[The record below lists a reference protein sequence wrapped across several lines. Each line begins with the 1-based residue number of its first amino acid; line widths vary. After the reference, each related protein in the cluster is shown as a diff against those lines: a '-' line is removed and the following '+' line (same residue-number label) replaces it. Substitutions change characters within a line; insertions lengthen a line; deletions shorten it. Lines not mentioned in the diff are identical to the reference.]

1 MRVFLRKNI
10 AETQSFIQSKIIANK
25 SQSLQEAIANDLAII
40 PELDRYFVNKY
51 LLRICE
57 LNFKDFPSFE
67 LVTDWLSEGVMQ
79 LISNLKYDT
88 RPQPHNILIM
98 LSTRINFEINLLR
111 NFNLPGILFSE
122 CTDGLC
128 DAIAVASQKMKKLR
142 LVSFGAGLFE
152 YILRHKHSNIFVS
165 NHLAYEISDTV
176 LMTSAAKEI
185 YNILKPPM
193 LTDSFMSDMNIS
205 PLIIAGNS
213 ALTNIP
219 KNIAKHLDCNAA
231 PILLLSETT
240 RQKSEL
246 ETIKG
251 AVRHGVKNIKSCELS
266 PIVAL
271 SYHNKLHAGTLDK
284 IHEKLNN
291 LYGPAPEAWEI
302 ALNTLSTDVIS
313 KYKSHNTLSAINHT
327 QCEYVGH

>member
-25 SQSLQEAIANDLAII
+25 SQSLQDAIANDLKII

-51 LLRICE
+51 LLHICE
-57 LNFKDFPSFE
+57 LNFTDFPSFE
-67 LVTDWLSEGVMQ
+67 LVTDWLSEGIMQ
-79 LISNLKYDT
+79 LIGNLKYDT

-128 DAIAVASQKMKKLR
+128 DAIAVANQKMKKLR
-142 LVSFGAGLFE
+142 LVSFGAGLCE

-165 NHLAYEISDTV
+165 NHLAYEISD
-176 LMTSAAKEI
+176 MTSAAKEI
-185 YNILKPPM
+185 YNVLKPPM

-213 ALTNIP
+213 ALTNI
-219 KNIAKHLDCNAA
+219 H
-231 PILLLSETT
+231 
-240 RQKSEL
+240 
-246 ETIKG
+246 
-251 AVRHGVKNIKSCELS
+251 VRHK
-266 PIVAL
+266 
-271 SYHNKLHAGTLDK
+271 
-284 IHEKLNN
+284 
-291 LYGPAPEAWEI
+291 
-302 ALNTLSTDVIS
+302 
-313 KYKSHNTLSAINHT
+313 AI
-327 QCEYVGH
+327 C